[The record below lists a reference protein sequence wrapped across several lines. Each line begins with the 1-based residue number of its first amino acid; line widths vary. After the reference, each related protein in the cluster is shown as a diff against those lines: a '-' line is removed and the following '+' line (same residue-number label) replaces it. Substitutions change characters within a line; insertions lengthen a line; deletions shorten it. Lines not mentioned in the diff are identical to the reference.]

1 MKSMRNHHRK
11 KISTP
16 IMEHEGQ
23 SGMVKSQQLVLICA
37 SQGLLGTIAKSSA

>member
-1 MKSMRNHHRK
+1 MWDHKRK

-16 IMEHEGQ
+16 IMEHEDQ

-37 SQGLLGTIAKSSA
+37 SQGLLGTIAKNSA